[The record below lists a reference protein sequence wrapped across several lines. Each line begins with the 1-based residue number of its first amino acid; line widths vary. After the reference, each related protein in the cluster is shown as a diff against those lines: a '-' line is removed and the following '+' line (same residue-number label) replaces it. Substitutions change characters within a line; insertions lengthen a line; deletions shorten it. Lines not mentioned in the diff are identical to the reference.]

1 MGEMEGSESEFLASP
16 ALTACLFFSSLV
28 DR

>member
-1 MGEMEGSESEFLASP
+1 MGEMEASESEFLASP